1 MGGLESTRI
10 SRVGQ
15 TVVARLI
22 ESQIG
27 HQPASSVALCR
38 ESLGKGQWPLPTFLS
53 GRKLSPNSSLDARH
67 QFLPVCQCWSSE
79 GVSLIN
85 SVCGFFKGNC
95 LGFQK
100 FLPLTQSLLVF
111 AARSYGDL
119 SSWYWN
125 PGLGGQVWGWASLF
139 PIYLSQIFIHQMY
152 LFHISTPFTSL
163 DGRGFFNS
171 VVVRL
176 PFNSISDCSE

>member
-1 MGGLESTRI
+1 MGGE
-10 SRVGQ
+10 
-15 TVVARLI
+15 
-22 ESQIG
+22 
-27 HQPASSVALCR
+27 
-38 ESLGKGQWPLPTFLS
+38 F
-53 GRKLSPNSSLDARH
+53 RKETMAYACINARH
-67 QFLPVCQCWSSE
+67 FSFSLYATAFQATALVPDPSPPSCVPLVPFKLLPWHWSSE
-79 GVSLIN
+79 GASLN
-85 SVCGFFKGNC
+85 KSVCGFFKGNC

-125 PGLGGQVWGWASLF
+125 PGLGSQVWGWASLF

-152 LFHISTPFTSL
+152 LFHISTPLTSL